1 MLTLDR
7 QYKMLTE
14 HIIKLESKGAPWPLI
29 ITLKNAYKAMLF
41 KEAWEKEREGDKIG

>member
-7 QYKMLTE
+7 QYKILTD
-14 HIIKLESKGAPWPLI
+14 HIKNIENKGYPWPLI

-41 KEAWEKEREGDKIG
+41 KEAWEKGRKGDKIV